1 MTETMRTQ
9 SDGIRRGATLAS
21 DPDEAAAELFAAL
34 DQPDLALVLVFV
46 SPRYDLKA
54 LAAALQHRFGNAL
67 LVGCT
72 SAGEIAPMGY
82 MTGGISGLSLAGPD
96 FAVACERI
104 ETLQD
109 FNLQSGQE
117 VVGRLLDQLV
127 RAVPQTTGASGRERM
142 FAFTLIDGL
151 SGAEEAVVSA
161 LHGALDDIPL
171 FGGSA
176 GDDLRFKRTF
186 ILHDGKFRSDCA
198 LLVLVSTTRPFRVF
212 KTEHFEATER
222 KMVVTEADPVHRI
235 VSEIDAEPAA
245 AEYARQVGI
254 RDDTLTPL
262 IFANHPVVV
271 RVGGSSFVRSIQKV
285 NNDGSLTFFCAI
297 DEGIVLTVARGVD
310 LAENLLEQFAQLE
323 ADIGRPALVIGFDCI
338 LRALELDER
347 NIRAEVGQLMAGH
360 NVTGFSTYG
369 EQFHA
374 MHVNQTF
381 TGVAIGYGDGES
393 KA

>member
-1 MTETMRTQ
+1 MTEMICTQ
-9 SDGIRRGATLAS
+9 SGGIRRAATQAKE
-21 DPDEAAAELFAAL
+21 PEEAAAELFAAL

-46 SPRYDLKA
+46 SPRYDLPA
-54 LAAALQHRFGNAL
+54 VAAALQCRFPDVL

-72 SAGEIAPMGY
+72 SAGEIAPGGY
-82 MTGGISGLSLAGPD
+82 MAGGISGLSLAGPD
-96 FAVACERI
+96 FVVACELI

-117 VVGRLLDQLV
+117 VVGHLLDRLM
-127 RAVPQTTGASGRERM
+127 RAGPRPAREGGREKM

-151 SGAEEAVVSA
+151 SGTEEAVVSA

-186 ILHDGKFRSDCA
+186 ILHGGEFRSDCG

-212 KTEHFEATER
+212 KTEHFEATDR
-222 KMVVTEADPVHRI
+222 KMVVTEADPVRRI
-235 VSEIDAEPAA
+235 VSEIDGEPAA
-245 AEYARQVGI
+245 VEYARRVGLT
-254 RDDTLTPL
+254 DSDLTPL

-271 RVGGSSFVRSIQKV
+271 RVGGASFVRSIQKV
-285 NNDGSLTFFCAI
+285 NDDGSLTFFCAI

-310 LAENLLEQFAQLE
+310 LADNLRAQFAQLE
-323 ADIGRPALVIGFDCI
+323 ADIGHPALIIGFDCI
-338 LRALELDER
+338 LRALELDEK
-347 NIRAEVGQLMAGH
+347 NIREEVGKLMAGH
-360 NVTGFSTYG
+360 NVIGFSTYG

-381 TGVAIGYGDGES
+381 TGVAIGYGGGE
-393 KA
+393 ADD